1 MLHGRE
7 VPDPYRWL
15 ESTAADDESASARA
29 AWSAAQRELYE
40 QQSAAWV
47 MRDHFADRMGNLLS
61 GGYVSTPVWRGER
74 QFFMRRTG
82 EQQFGILL
90 TVDPDGTERE
100 LIDPVK
106 LDPTGLTT
114 LDGWQPSKEGHLLA
128 YQLSEGGTEESVLR
142 VMDVATGDIVDGPID
157 RTRYSP
163 VAWLPG
169 GAAFYYVRRIE
180 PDLLPEGETQF
191 HRRVYLHRLGS
202 PAAQD
207 VLVFGAGMTM
217 TNYYGVSVSMDGRW
231 LQISASEGTEPRND
245 LWLADLTT
253 TAIEAP
259 AFRLV
264 QGDVDAQTSLTFGRD
279 GRLYIGTDRDAPRGR
294 ICVSEPARPEYE
306 HWQDLIPEDPESV
319 LEDTAVLDG
328 IELDRPLLLVSR
340 TRHAQAELHLHDLA
354 TGAHIEQIPLPGSG
368 TLGGL
373 VERPDGGPVSWFT
386 YTDHATQP
394 HVYQFDGRT
403 RELTL
408 FATPPGIVD
417 VPKVFSRQVDYTSA
431 DGTTVRMFV
440 ISPTE
445 TPDRPRPTV
454 LYGYGGFG
462 ISLNPGYSAATLAW
476 VEAGGVWAVASL
488 RGGGEEGEEWHRAG
502 MLGEKQRVFEDFEA
516 AAEHLVSAG
525 WTTPAQLAVEGGS
538 NGGLLVGAL
547 MTRRPELVNA
557 VACAA
562 PLLDMVR
569 YVTSELGATW
579 TVEYGDPA
587 VPQEL
592 DWLLGYSPYHRVQEG
607 VDYPALLMMVFDND
621 TRTDP
626 MHGRK
631 FVAAV
636 QHATTGDRP
645 LMIRAE
651 GDVGHGARSLD
662 RAVSEASDMLAFL
675 AHWTGLEQERS

>member
-1 MLHGRE
+1 
-7 VPDPYRWL
+7 
-15 ESTAADDESASARA
+15 
-29 AWSAAQRELYE
+29 
-40 QQSAAWV
+40 
-47 MRDHFADRMGNLLS
+47 
-61 GGYVSTPVWRGER
+61 
-74 QFFMRRTG
+74 
-82 EQQFGILL
+82 
-90 TVDPDGTERE
+90 
-100 LIDPVK
+100 
-106 LDPTGLTT
+106 
-114 LDGWQPSKEGHLLA
+114 
-128 YQLSEGGTEESVLR
+128 
-142 VMDVATGDIVDGPID
+142 
-157 RTRYSP
+157 
-163 VAWLPG
+163 
-169 GAAFYYVRRIE
+169 
-180 PDLLPEGETQF
+180 
-191 HRRVYLHRLGS
+191 
-202 PAAQD
+202 
-207 VLVFGAGMTM
+207 
-217 TNYYGVSVSMDGRW
+217 
-231 LQISASEGTEPRND
+231 
-245 LWLADLTT
+245 
-253 TAIEAP
+253 
-259 AFRLV
+259 
-264 QGDVDAQTSLTFGRD
+264 
-279 GRLYIGTDRDAPRGR
+279 
-294 ICVSEPARPEYE
+294 
-306 HWQDLIPEDPESV
+306 
-319 LEDTAVLDG
+319 
-328 IELDRPLLLVSR
+328 
-340 TRHAQAELHLHDLA
+340 
-354 TGAHIEQIPLPGSG
+354 
-368 TLGGL
+368 
-373 VERPDGGPVSWFT
+373 
-386 YTDHATQP
+386 
-394 HVYQFDGRT
+394 
-403 RELTL
+403 
-408 FATPPGIVD
+408 
-417 VPKVFSRQVDYTSA
+417 
-431 DGTTVRMFV
+431 
-440 ISPTE
+440 
-445 TPDRPRPTV
+445 V